1 MSKLHLRRSHVGWLV
16 LVLALAL
23 AVRLAAGV
31 AWQSRL
37 GERRFEFGDSET
49 YWSLA
54 RSIARGE
61 AYEYADNPV
70 FRTPGYPLLLAPLF
84 LHSSADPPVVWA
96 RALSAVFGVLG
107 VLAVWL
113 LARRLAHPR
122 AALAAAAAAA
132 LYPGQVVL
140 GALVLSEAPFCA
152 AMVGSLAIWA
162 AACRSPSVGSSSALS
177 LGAGLA
183 SGVAVLIR
191 PSWLLFAPLACV
203 CFLVFSADRRRV
215 VREALFLFLG
225 LTAVLTPWW
234 IRNYHATG
242 HFVPTTLQ
250 VGASLYDGLNPR
262 ATGASDMRFVEE
274 HEQAAPHREL
284 TKAEVAFRLD
294 RQLRAEAIDWAAG
307 HPKQALRLAAV
318 KFWRLWNV
326 WPNEPRYSSWGVRL
340 FTIFT
345 YVPALILGII
355 GAYWTIGR
363 GRAYWL
369 CWLPAV
375 YLTALHLVFVSSI
388 RYREP
393 AMLPLVVLAAVAVL
407 EKNRG
412 KGTKGQDAR
421 EMTNDQIPMTNIA
434 HCR

>member
-1 MSKLHLRRSHVGWLV
+1 MSDSSTPPSSSAPSKPRVGWLV
-16 LVLALAL
+16 LILALAL

-61 AYEYADNPV
+61 AYQYADNPI

-84 LHSSADPPVVWA
+84 LLPSADPPVAWA
-96 RALSAVFGVLG
+96 RALSAVFGALG

-113 LARRLAHPR
+113 LARRLANPR
-122 AALAAAAAAA
+122 AALATAAAAT

-140 GALVLSEAPFCA
+140 GAFVLSEAPFCA
-152 AMVGSLAIWA
+152 AMVGSLAIWT
-162 AACRSPSVGSSSALS
+162 AACQARSVGPSSALS

-183 SGVAVLIR
+183 SGVACLIR
-191 PSWLLFAPLACV
+191 PSWLLFTPFACV
-203 CFLVFSADRRRV
+203 WFLVFSTDRRRV
-215 VREALFLFLG
+215 VRETMLLLLG

-250 VGASLYDGLNPR
+250 VGASLYDGLNPH

-274 HEQAAPHREL
+274 HEQAAAHRGL
-284 TKAEVAFRLD
+284 TEAEAAFRLD

-307 HPKQALRLAAV
+307 HPDQALRLAAV
-318 KFWRLWNV
+318 KFWRLWNI
-326 WPNEPRYSSWGVRL
+326 WPNEARYSSWGVR
-340 FTIFT
+340 FFAIFT
-345 YVPALILGII
+345 YVPTLILGII
-355 GAYWTIGR
+355 GACWTIRR

-375 YLTALHLVFVSSI
+375 YLTVLHLVFVSSI

-393 AMLPLVVLAAVAVL
+393 AMLPLMVLAAMAVL
-407 EKNRG
+407 EKE
-412 KGTKGQDAR
+412 GQRDKVTEAQR
-421 EMTNDQIPMTNIA
+421 VEGRTTVP
-434 HCR
+434 